1 MSSKRRRAQRGRSV
15 STGEMEFRPV
25 KLTAQEQ
32 QEHADYAEM
41 VRLMGTKRR
50 PQDVPLFRKCYIINL
65 NRRESDLEQRVHPLT
80 ALVTDPKLI
89 EADQQRDLRAREALK
104 HNDTVL
110 YFAGGKFCDLIEAT
124 DNPDVTDLSVLRRIG
139 NHTAMVLY
147 ERNIYTGYEGDA
159 LVAVTVTLLE
169 NMLDGIPRLLG
180 SVIHEDNS
188 ISTFMYRF
196 EELDED
202 LATVAWGTGVQ
213 ERIESDITNE
223 ERLISNTLCLLAQQ
237 SVFTQTEWK
246 HYPKAVATAAA
257 RERRKLP
264 SVNVLGLTRHVQK
277 DLDEHH
283 EAARIERDFCWPVRG
298 HFRKQAYGPD
308 RSMRK
313 LKFIRPHIKGNLEG
327 PLIARPQVHA
337 AK

>member
-1 MSSKRRRAQRGRSV
+1 
-15 STGEMEFRPV
+15 MEFLPV
-25 KLTAQEQ
+25 KLTAAEQ

-41 VRLMGTKRR
+41 IRLFGVKRR
-50 PQDVPLFRKCYIINL
+50 PQDVPLFRKCYMINL
-65 NRRESDLEQRVHPLT
+65 NRREGDLEQRAHPLAT
-80 ALVTDPKLI
+80 LPQYKEQI
-89 EADQQRDLRAREALK
+89 EADQQRDLRVRAAIK
-104 HNDTVL
+104 GNDTVL

-124 DNPDVTDLSVLRRIG
+124 DSPDVTDISVLRRIG

-169 NMLDGIPRLLG
+169 TQLDGVPRLMG

-196 EELDED
+196 EELDD
-202 LATVAWGTGVQ
+202 GLATVAWGSGVQ

-223 ERLISNTLCLLAQQ
+223 ERLISNTLGLLAQQ
-237 SVFTQTEWK
+237 SVFTVTEWK
-246 HYPKAVATAAA
+246 HYPRAVVSAAA

-264 SVNVLGLTRHVQK
+264 SINVLGLARHVQK
-277 DLDEHH
+277 DLDDHH
-283 EAARIERDFCWPVRG
+283 EAIRIERDFCWPVRG

-313 LKFIRPHIKGNLEG
+313 LKYIRPHVKGNLEG